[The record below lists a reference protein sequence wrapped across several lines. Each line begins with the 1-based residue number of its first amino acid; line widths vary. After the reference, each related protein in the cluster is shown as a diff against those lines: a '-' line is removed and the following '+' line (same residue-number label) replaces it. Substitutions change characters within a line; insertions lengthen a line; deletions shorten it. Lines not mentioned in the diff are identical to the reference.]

1 MGSKTASC
9 PRKPLPIGRLSLPQ
23 IFSGLPAAPGVGIGK
38 LYTYTPLPHATYG
51 ETVEQSTSPADE
63 WQRYLDARQKV
74 DDELAQLAEMD
85 NPLVADIFLVH
96 QEILHDKLLTDG
108 VRSAID
114 RGTSAATAT
123 QQTTSELVQL
133 FQNLSDDYFAS
144 RSVDIRDVGQR
155 LLAHLGGVSLARQ
168 LASLPTGTILL
179 AEDLTPFDAT
189 HLSPDSVVGIA
200 LTGSAPTAHT
210 AILARSLGIPLICS
224 VGTAIL
230 QLLPGQTAVVDG
242 LQGRLI
248 VEPDADLLENYT
260 QTRQRLLAFRITA
273 ESHSQETAVTLD
285 GRRVLVHANANSQED
300 MLQIASSGA
309 DGIGLL
315 RTEYLFQER
324 TSPPSIAEQIEAYR
338 LIGAQT
344 PGEILTVRLL
354 DIGGDKP
361 VRYLPQAA
369 ESNPFLGVRGI
380 RLLLQHPELL
390 RDQLQALVS
399 LSQESGFS
407 GVVRILVPM
416 VSKIVEVHRVL
427 AMLEAIP
434 GYQEAHQPGGRL
446 QVGLMIEV
454 PAAALLADR
463 LAPLVDFFSIG
474 TNDLAQYTMA
484 ADRVN
489 SAVASLASPL
499 DPAVLRLIGMTCQAG
514 QLADIPVA
522 ICGEMAGDPSIFP
535 LLFGLGVTEVSVVA
549 PAVALVKEAVRQ
561 TDGDDARRLAER
573 ALQADRAQDVHLLL
587 HPE

>member
-1 MGSKTASC
+1 M
-9 PRKPLPIGRLSLPQ
+9 
-23 IFSGLPAAPGVGIGK
+23 
-38 LYTYTPLPHATYG
+38 
-51 ETVEQSTSPADE
+51 EQSTSPEQE

-74 DDELAQLAEMD
+74 DDELSQLAGLD
-85 NPLVADIFLVH
+85 HPLLADIFLVH
-96 QEILHDKLLTDG
+96 QEILHDRLLTDG
-108 VRSAID
+108 VRQAID

-155 LLAHLGGVSLARQ
+155 LLSHLNGVSLARQ
-168 LASLPTGTILL
+168 LAALPPNTILL
-179 AEDLTPFDAT
+179 AEDLTPFDTT
-189 HLSPDSVVGIA
+189 HLSSQSVTGIA
-200 LTGSAPTAHT
+200 LAGSAPTAHT
-210 AILARSLGIPLICS
+210 AILARSLGIPLVCS
-224 VGTAIL
+224 LGSAL
-230 QLLPGQTAVVDG
+230 FQLAPGQLAVVDA

-248 VEPDADLLENYT
+248 VEPDPELLESYD
-260 QTRQRLLAFRITA
+260 QTRRRLLAFRITA
-273 ESHSQETAVTLD
+273 ESHSQEAAVTLN
-285 GRRVLVHANANSQED
+285 GRRVLVHANINSQED
-300 MLQIASSGA
+300 MLQIANSGA

-315 RTEYLFQER
+315 RTEYLFQAR
-324 TSPPSIAEQIEAYR
+324 IKPPTVEEQIEAYR
-338 LIGAQT
+338 MIGSQT
-344 PGEILTVRLL
+344 TGEILTVRLL

-361 VRYLPQAA
+361 VRYLPQMA

-380 RLLLQHPELL
+380 RLLLKHPTLL
-390 RDQLQALVS
+390 RDQLQALVALS
-399 LSQESGFS
+399 LESSFS

-416 VSKIVEVHRVL
+416 VSKIVEVYRVL
-427 AMLEAIP
+427 EMLDDIP
-434 GYQEAHQPGGRL
+434 GYQAQHRPGGRL
-446 QVGLMIEV
+446 QIGLMIEV

-499 DPAVLRLIGMTCQAG
+499 DPAVLRLIAMTCQAG
-514 QLADIPVA
+514 QMAEIPVS

-549 PAVALVKEAVRQ
+549 PAVPLVKEAVRQ
-561 TDGDDARRLAER
+561 TNGDAARRLAER
-573 ALQADRAQDVHLLL
+573 ALQASRAQDVHRLL

>member
-1 MGSKTASC
+1 M
-9 PRKPLPIGRLSLPQ
+9 
-23 IFSGLPAAPGVGIGK
+23 GIGK
-38 LYTYTPLPHATYG
+38 LYTYTSLPNVTYSAA
-51 ETVEQSTSPADE
+51 VEQSTSPADE
-63 WQRYLDARQKV
+63 WQRYLDARKKV
-74 DDELAQLAEMD
+74 DAELAQLAGMD

-108 VRSAID
+108 VRAAID
-114 RGTSAATAT
+114 RGASAATAT
-123 QQTTSELVQL
+123 QQVTSELVQL

-155 LLAHLGGVSLARQ
+155 LLAHLSGVSLTRQ
-168 LASLPTGTILL
+168 LAALPTGTILL
-179 AEDLTPFDAT
+179 AEDLTPYDAT
-189 HLSPDSVVGIA
+189 HLSPDSVAGIA
-200 LTGSAPTAHT
+200 LAGSAPTAHT
-210 AILARSLGIPLICS
+210 AILAGSLGIPLICS

-230 QLLPGQTAVVDG
+230 QLPPGKSAVVDG
-242 LQGRLI
+242 LQGRLV
-248 VEPDADLLENYT
+248 VEPDPELLDSYT
-260 QTRQRLLAFRITA
+260 QTRQRLLTFRVTA
-273 ESHSQETAVTLD
+273 ESHSHEPAVTRD
-285 GRRVLVHANANSQED
+285 GKRVLVHANVNSQED
-300 MLQIASSGA
+300 MLQVVGSGA

-324 TSPPSIAEQIEAYR
+324 TNPPTVAEQIDAYR
-338 LIGAQT
+338 LIHSQAGQ
-344 PGEILTVRLL
+344 EILTVRLL

-361 VRYLPQAA
+361 VRYLPQAT

-390 RDQLQALVS
+390 RDQLQALIA
-399 LSQESGFS
+399 LSQESSFTGI
-407 GVVRILVPM
+407 VRILVPM

-427 AMLEAIP
+427 EVLEGIP
-434 GYQEAHQPGGRL
+434 GYAEQHQPGGRL
-446 QVGLMIEV
+446 QVGVMIEV

-499 DPAVLRLIGMTCQAG
+499 DPAVLRLIGMACQAG
-514 QLADIPVA
+514 QMADIPVA

-535 LLFGLGVTEVSVVA
+535 LLFGLGVAEVSVVA

-561 TDGDDARRLAER
+561 TDGNEARRLAEQ
-573 ALQADRAQDVHLLL
+573 ALQADRAQEVHRLL
-587 HPE
+587 HPQ

>member
-1 MGSKTASC
+1 M
-9 PRKPLPIGRLSLPQ
+9 
-23 IFSGLPAAPGVGIGK
+23 GIGK
-38 LYTYTPLPHATYG
+38 LYTYTSLPNATYG
-51 ETVEQSTSPADE
+51 TAVEHSTSPADE

-74 DDELAQLAEMD
+74 DDELAQLAGID

-108 VRSAID
+108 VRAAID

-123 QQTTSELVQL
+123 QQTTSDLVQL

-155 LLAHLGGVSLARQ
+155 LLAHLSGVSLSRQ
-168 LASLPTGTILL
+168 LAALPTGTILL
-179 AEDLTPFDAT
+179 AEDLTPYDAT
-189 HLSPDSVVGIA
+189 HLSPDSVSGIA
-200 LTGSAPTAHT
+200 LAGSAPTAHT
-210 AILARSLGIPLICS
+210 AILARSLGIPLICR

-230 QLLPGQTAVVDG
+230 HLHPGQSAVVDG
-242 LQGRLI
+242 LQGRLV
-248 VEPDADLLENYT
+248 VEPDPELLESYS

-273 ESHSQETAVTLD
+273 ESHSHETAVTAD
-285 GRRVLVHANANSQED
+285 GRRVLVHANVNSQED
-300 MLQIASSGA
+300 MLQMAGSGA

-324 TSPPSIAEQIEAYR
+324 TKPPTVEEQLEAYR
-338 LIGAQT
+338 LIRSQS
-344 PGEILTVRLL
+344 PGDILTVRLL

-361 VRYLPQAA
+361 VRYLPQIA

-390 RDQLQALVS
+390 RDQLQALVT
-399 LSQESGFS
+399 LSQESGFT

-416 VSKIVEVHRVL
+416 VSKIVEIYRVL
-427 AMLEAIP
+427 EVLESIP
-434 GYQEAHQPGGRL
+434 GYAEQHQPGGRL
-446 QVGLMIEV
+446 QIGVMIEV

-514 QLADIPVA
+514 QLADIPVS

-561 TDGDDARRLAER
+561 TDGDAARRLAER
-573 ALQADRAQDVHLLL
+573 ALQAKRAQDVHLLL

>member
-1 MGSKTASC
+1 M
-9 PRKPLPIGRLSLPQ
+9 
-23 IFSGLPAAPGVGIGK
+23 GIGT
-38 LYTYTPLPHATYG
+38 LYTYTPLPNATYS
-51 ETVEQSTSPADE
+51 EAVEQSTSPAQE

-74 DDELAQLAEMD
+74 DDELAQLARLARLD
-85 NPLVADIFLVH
+85 NPLIAEIFLVH
-96 QEILHDKLLTDG
+96 QEILHDRLLTDG
-108 VRSAID
+108 VRAAID

-123 QQTTSELVQL
+123 QQTTSELVL
-133 FQNLSDDYFAS
+133 VFQNLSDNYFAS
-144 RSVDIRDVGQR
+144 RAVDIRDVGQR
-155 LLAHLGGVSLARQ
+155 LLAHLSDISLARQ
-168 LASLPTGTILL
+168 LAALPPNTILL

-189 HLSPDSVVGIA
+189 HLSPESVTGIA
-200 LTGSAPTAHT
+200 LAGSAPTAHT

-224 VGTAIL
+224 VGAAIL
-230 QLLPGQTAVVDG
+230 QLPSGLSGVVDG
-242 LQGRLI
+242 LQGRLV
-248 VEPDADLLENYT
+248 VEPDPDLLGNYT

-273 ESHSQETAVTLD
+273 ESHSHEDAVTLD
-285 GRRVLVHANANSQED
+285 GQQVWVHANVNSQED

-324 TSPPSIAEQIEAYR
+324 TKPPTVEEQLEAYR
-338 LIGAQT
+338 LIRSQT
-344 PGEILTVRLL
+344 TGEILTVRLL

-361 VRYLPQAA
+361 VRYLPQMT

-399 LSQESGFS
+399 LAQDENIS

-416 VSKIVEVHRVL
+416 VSKIEEVYRVL
-427 AMLEAIP
+427 AMLDEIP
-434 GYQEAHQPGGRL
+434 GYREEHQPGGRL
-446 QVGLMIEV
+446 QLGLMIEV

-489 SAVASLASPL
+489 SAVASLTSPL

-514 QLADIPVA
+514 RLAGIPVS
-522 ICGEMAGDPSIFP
+522 ICGEMASDPSIFP

-561 TDGDDARRLAER
+561 TDGDAARRLAER
-573 ALQADRAQDVHLLL
+573 ALQASRAQDVHRLL

>member
-1 MGSKTASC
+1 MG
-9 PRKPLPIGRLSLPQ
+9 IGR
-23 IFSGLPAAPGVGIGK
+23 
-38 LYTYTPLPHATYG
+38 LYTYTSLPNVTHSGA
-51 ETVEQSTSPADE
+51 VEQSTAPQQE

-74 DDELAQLAEMD
+74 DDELAQLAKMD
-85 NPLVADIFLVH
+85 NPALADIFRVH
-96 QEILHDKLLTDG
+96 QEILHDRLLTEG
-108 VRSAID
+108 IRAAID

-123 QQTTSELVQL
+123 QQITSELVQL

-155 LLAHLGGVSLARQ
+155 LLAHLSGVSLARQ
-168 LASLPTGTILL
+168 LTALPPNTILL

-189 HLSPDSVVGIA
+189 HLSPERVTGIA
-200 LTGSAPTAHT
+200 LAASTPTAHT
-210 AILARSLGIPLICS
+210 AILARSLGIPLICG
-224 VGTAIL
+224 VGSAIL
-230 QLLPGQTAVVDG
+230 RLPSGLLAVVDG
-242 LQGRLI
+242 LHGRLL
-248 VEPDADLLENYT
+248 VEPDAELLTRYE
-260 QTRQRLLAFRITA
+260 QTGQRLLALRINAEAHSHTA
-273 ESHSQETAVTLD
+273 ALTRD
-285 GRRVLVHANANSQED
+285 GRLVLVHANVNSQED
-300 MLQIASSGA
+300 MLQVANSGA

-324 TSPPSIAEQIEAYR
+324 TTPPTVTEQIAAYR
-338 LIGAQT
+338 LISRQMA
-344 PGEILTVRLL
+344 GEILTVRLL

-361 VRYLPQAA
+361 VRYLPQIS

-399 LSQESGFS
+399 LAVKSSFS
-407 GVVRILVPM
+407 GLVRILVPM
-416 VSKIVEVHRVL
+416 VSKVAEVHRVL
-427 AMLEAIP
+427 DVLDGIP
-434 GYQEAHQPGGRL
+434 GYREGHRPGGRL
-446 QVGLMIEV
+446 QLGVMIEV

-474 TNDLAQYTMA
+474 SNDLAQYTLA

-499 DPAVLRLIGMTCQAG
+499 DPSVLRLIAMTCQAG
-514 QLADIPVA
+514 QMAEIPVS

-561 TDGDDARRLAER
+561 TDGDAARRLAER
-573 ALQADRAQDVHLLL
+573 ALQANSAQEVHRLL
-587 HPE
+587 HPEG

>member
-1 MGSKTASC
+1 M
-9 PRKPLPIGRLSLPQ
+9 
-23 IFSGLPAAPGVGIGK
+23 GIGK
-38 LYTYTPLPHATYG
+38 LYTYTSLPNVTYSAA
-51 ETVEQSTSPADE
+51 VEQSTSPADE

-74 DDELAQLAEMD
+74 DDELARLAQLD

-108 VRSAID
+108 VRAAID

-123 QQTTSELVQL
+123 QQITSELVQL

-155 LLAHLGGVSLARQ
+155 LLAHLSGVSLSRQ

-179 AEDLTPFDAT
+179 AEDLTPYDAT
-189 HLSPDSVVGIA
+189 HLSPESVTGIA
-200 LTGSAPTAHT
+200 LAGSTPTAHT

-230 QLLPGQTAVVDG
+230 QLSPGQRAVVDG
-242 LQGRLI
+242 LQGRLV
-248 VEPDADLLENYT
+248 VEPDPELLDSYA
-260 QTRQRLLAFRITA
+260 QTRQRLLTFRITA
-273 ESHSQETAVTLD
+273 ESHSHEAAVTLD
-285 GRRVLVHANANSQED
+285 GRQVLVHANVNSQED
-300 MLQIASSGA
+300 MLQMAGSGA

-324 TSPPSIAEQIEAYR
+324 TKPPSTEEQIEAYR
-338 LIGAQT
+338 LIRSQS

-361 VRYLPQAA
+361 VRYLPQIA

-390 RDQLQALVS
+390 RDQLQALIT
-399 LSQESGFS
+399 LSQESGFT

-416 VSKIVEVHRVL
+416 VSKIVEVRRVL
-427 AMLEAIP
+427 EMLESIP
-434 GYQEAHQPGGRL
+434 GYAEQHQPGGRL
-446 QVGLMIEV
+446 QIGVMIEV

-514 QLADIPVA
+514 QMADIPVS

-561 TDGDDARRLAER
+561 TDGDEARRLAER

>member
-1 MGSKTASC
+1 MG
-9 PRKPLPIGRLSLPQ
+9 IGR
-23 IFSGLPAAPGVGIGK
+23 
-38 LYTYTPLPHATYG
+38 LYTYTSLPNVTHSGA
-51 ETVEQSTSPADE
+51 VEQSTAPQQE

-74 DDELAQLAEMD
+74 DDELAQLAKMD
-85 NPLVADIFLVH
+85 NPALADIFRVH
-96 QEILHDKLLTDG
+96 QEILHDRLLTDG
-108 VRSAID
+108 VRAAID

-155 LLAHLGGVSLARQ
+155 LLAHLSGVSLARQ
-168 LASLPTGTILL
+168 LTALPPNTILL

-189 HLSPDSVVGIA
+189 HLSPERVTGIA
-200 LTGSAPTAHT
+200 LAASTPTAHT
-210 AILARSLGIPLICS
+210 AILARSLGIPLICG
-224 VGTAIL
+224 VGSAIL
-230 QLLPGQTAVVDG
+230 RLPSGLLAVVDG
-242 LQGRLI
+242 LHGRLL
-248 VEPDADLLENYT
+248 VEPDAELLTRYE
-260 QTRQRLLAFRITA
+260 QTGQRLLALRINAEAHSHTA
-273 ESHSQETAVTLD
+273 ALTRD
-285 GRRVLVHANANSQED
+285 GRLVLVHANVNSQED
-300 MLQIASSGA
+300 MLQVANSGA

-324 TSPPSIAEQIEAYR
+324 TTPPTVTEQIAAYR
-338 LIGAQT
+338 LISRQMA
-344 PGEILTVRLL
+344 GEILTVRLL

-361 VRYLPQAA
+361 VRYLPQIS

-399 LSQESGFS
+399 LAVKSSFS
-407 GVVRILVPM
+407 GLVRILVPM
-416 VSKIVEVHRVL
+416 VSKVAEVHRVL
-427 AMLEAIP
+427 DVLDGIP
-434 GYQEAHQPGGRL
+434 GYREGHRPGGRL
-446 QVGLMIEV
+446 QLGVMIEV

-474 TNDLAQYTMA
+474 SNDLAQYTLA

-499 DPAVLRLIGMTCQAG
+499 DPSVLRLIAMTCQAG
-514 QLADIPVA
+514 QMAEIPVS

-561 TDGDDARRLAER
+561 TDGDAARRLAER
-573 ALQADRAQDVHLLL
+573 ALQANSAQEVHRLL
-587 HPE
+587 HPEG

>member
-1 MGSKTASC
+1 MQ
-9 PRKPLPIGRLSLPQ
+9 Q
-23 IFSGLPAAPGVGIGK
+23 IFSGLPAAPGVGIGR
-38 LYTYTPLPHATYG
+38 LYTYTSLPNVTHSGA
-51 ETVEQSTSPADE
+51 VEQSTAPQQE

-74 DDELAQLAEMD
+74 DDELAQLAKMD
-85 NPLVADIFLVH
+85 NPALADIFRVH
-96 QEILHDKLLTDG
+96 QEILHDRLLTEG
-108 VRSAID
+108 IRAAID

-123 QQTTSELVQL
+123 QQITSELVQL

-155 LLAHLGGVSLARQ
+155 LLAHLSGVSLARQ
-168 LASLPTGTILL
+168 LTALPPNTILL

-189 HLSPDSVVGIA
+189 HLSPERVTGIA
-200 LTGSAPTAHT
+200 LAASTPTAHT
-210 AILARSLGIPLICS
+210 AILARSLGIPLICG
-224 VGTAIL
+224 VGSAIL
-230 QLLPGQTAVVDG
+230 RLPSGLLAVVDG
-242 LQGRLI
+242 LHGRLL
-248 VEPDADLLENYT
+248 VEPDAELLTRYE
-260 QTRQRLLAFRITA
+260 QTGQRLLALRINAEAHSHTA
-273 ESHSQETAVTLD
+273 ALTRD
-285 GRRVLVHANANSQED
+285 GRLVLVHANVNSQED
-300 MLQIASSGA
+300 MLQVANSGA

-324 TSPPSIAEQIEAYR
+324 TTPPTVTEQIAAYR
-338 LIGAQT
+338 LISRQMA
-344 PGEILTVRLL
+344 GEILTVRLL

-361 VRYLPQAA
+361 VRYLPQIS

-399 LSQESGFS
+399 LAVKSSFS
-407 GVVRILVPM
+407 GLVRILVPM
-416 VSKIVEVHRVL
+416 VSKVAEVHRVL
-427 AMLEAIP
+427 DVLDGIP
-434 GYQEAHQPGGRL
+434 GYREGHRPGGRL
-446 QVGLMIEV
+446 QLGVMIEV

-474 TNDLAQYTMA
+474 SNDLAQYTLA

-499 DPAVLRLIGMTCQAG
+499 DPSVLRLIAMTCQAG
-514 QLADIPVA
+514 QMAEIPVS

-561 TDGDDARRLAER
+561 TDGDAARRLAER
-573 ALQADRAQDVHLLL
+573 ALQANSAQEVHRLL
-587 HPE
+587 HPEG

>member
-1 MGSKTASC
+1 M
-9 PRKPLPIGRLSLPQ
+9 
-23 IFSGLPAAPGVGIGK
+23 GIGK
-38 LYTYTPLPHATYG
+38 LYTYTSLPNATYSAA
-51 ETVEQSTSPADE
+51 VEQSTSPADE

-74 DDELAQLAEMD
+74 DDELARLAQLD

-108 VRSAID
+108 VRAAID

-123 QQTTSELVQL
+123 QQITSELVQL

-155 LLAHLGGVSLARQ
+155 LLAHLSGVSLSRQ

-179 AEDLTPFDAT
+179 AEDLTPYDAT
-189 HLSPDSVVGIA
+189 HLSPESVTGIA
-200 LTGSAPTAHT
+200 LAGSTPTAHT

-230 QLLPGQTAVVDG
+230 QLSPGQRAVVDG
-242 LQGRLI
+242 LQGRLV
-248 VEPDADLLENYT
+248 VEPDPELLDSYA
-260 QTRQRLLAFRITA
+260 QTRQRLLTFRITA
-273 ESHSQETAVTLD
+273 ESHSHEAAVTLD
-285 GRRVLVHANANSQED
+285 GRQVLVHANVNSQED
-300 MLQIASSGA
+300 MLQMAGSGA

-324 TSPPSIAEQIEAYR
+324 TKPPSTEEQIEAYR
-338 LIGAQT
+338 LIRSQS

-361 VRYLPQAA
+361 VRYLPQIA

-390 RDQLQALVS
+390 RDQLQALIT
-399 LSQESGFS
+399 LSQESGFT

-416 VSKIVEVHRVL
+416 VSKIVEVRRVL
-427 AMLEAIP
+427 EMLESIP
-434 GYQEAHQPGGRL
+434 GYAEQHQPGGRL
-446 QVGLMIEV
+446 QIGVMIEV

-514 QLADIPVA
+514 QMADIPVS

-561 TDGDDARRLAER
+561 TDGDEARRLAER

>member
-1 MGSKTASC
+1 M
-9 PRKPLPIGRLSLPQ
+9 SLQQ
-23 IFSGLPAAPGVGIGK
+23 IFSGLPAAPGVGIGR
-38 LYTYTPLPHATYG
+38 LYTYTSLPNAAHTGA
-51 ETVEQSTSPADE
+51 VEQSTSPQQE

-74 DDELAQLAEMD
+74 DDELAQLAEID
-85 NPLVADIFLVH
+85 NPLVADIFRVH
-96 QEILHDKLLTDG
+96 QEILHDRLLTDG
-108 VRSAID
+108 VRAAID
-114 RGTSAATAT
+114 RGTSVATAT

-144 RSVDIRDVGQR
+144 GSVDIRDVGQR
-155 LLAHLGGVSLARQ
+155 LLTHLSGVSLARQ
-168 LASLPTGTILL
+168 LAALPPNTVLL
-179 AEDLTPFDAT
+179 AEDLTPFDIT
-189 HLSPDSVVGIA
+189 HLSPESVVGIA
-200 LTGSAPTAHT
+200 LAGSAPTAHT
-210 AILARSLGIPLICS
+210 AILARSLGIPLICG
-224 VGTAIL
+224 VGSEIL
-230 QLLPGQTAVVDG
+230 HLSPGQPAIVDG
-242 LQGRLI
+242 IQGRLF
-248 VEPDADLLENYT
+248 VNPDTDLLESYE
-260 QTRQRLLAFRITA
+260 QTRQRLLAFRISA
-273 ESHSQETAVTLD
+273 ESHSHEPAVTLD
-285 GRRVLVHANANSQED
+285 GRRVLVHANVNSQED

-324 TSPPSIAEQIEAYR
+324 TKPPSIEEQIEAYR
-338 LIGAQT
+338 LFGEQT

-361 VRYLPQAA
+361 VYYLPQIT

-399 LSQESGFS
+399 LSLESSFS

-427 AMLEAIP
+427 EMLDSIP
-434 GYQEAHQPGGRL
+434 GYREEHHPSGRL
-446 QVGLMIEV
+446 RLGVMIEV

-463 LAPLVDFFSIG
+463 LAPLVDFFNIG
-474 TNDLAQYTMA
+474 TNDLTQYTLA

-499 DPAVLRLIGMTCQAG
+499 DPSVLRLIAMTCQAG
-514 QLADIPVA
+514 QMAEIPVS

-549 PAVALVKEAVRQ
+549 PAVPLVKEAVRQ
-561 TDGDDARRLAER
+561 TDGDAARRLAANALR
-573 ALQADRAQDVHLLL
+573 ASRAQEVHRLL
-587 HPE
+587 HPEG

>member
-1 MGSKTASC
+1 M
-9 PRKPLPIGRLSLPQ
+9 
-23 IFSGLPAAPGVGIGK
+23 GIGK
-38 LYTYTPLPHATYG
+38 LYTYTSLPNVTYSAA
-51 ETVEQSTSPADE
+51 VEQSTSPADE
-63 WQRYLDARQKV
+63 WQRYLDARKKV
-74 DDELAQLAEMD
+74 DAELAQLAGME

-108 VRSAID
+108 VRAAID

-123 QQTTSELVQL
+123 QQVTSELVQL

-155 LLAHLGGVSLARQ
+155 LLAHLSGVSLTGQ
-168 LASLPTGTILL
+168 LAALPTGTILL
-179 AEDLTPFDAT
+179 AEDLTPYDAT
-189 HLSPDSVVGIA
+189 HLSPESVVGIA
-200 LTGSAPTAHT
+200 LAGSAPTAHT

-224 VGTAIL
+224 VGTAVL
-230 QLLPGQTAVVDG
+230 QLPPGQNAVVDG
-242 LQGRLI
+242 LQGRLV
-248 VEPDADLLENYT
+248 VEPDPELLDSYT
-260 QTRQRLLAFRITA
+260 QTRQRLLTFRVTA
-273 ESHSQETAVTLD
+273 ESHSHEPAVTLD
-285 GRRVLVHANANSQED
+285 GQRVLVHANVNSQED
-300 MLQIASSGA
+300 MLQVAGSGA

-324 TSPPSIAEQIEAYR
+324 TNPPTVAEQIDAYR
-338 LIGAQT
+338 LIHRQAA
-344 PGEILTVRLL
+344 GEILTVRLL

-361 VRYLPQAA
+361 VRYLPRIA

-390 RDQLQALVS
+390 RDQLQALIA
-399 LSQESGFS
+399 LSQESGFT

-416 VSKIVEVHRVL
+416 VSKVVEVHRVL
-427 AMLEAIP
+427 EVLEAIP
-434 GYQEAHQPGGRL
+434 GYAEQHQPGGPL
-446 QVGLMIEV
+446 QIGVMIEV

-499 DPAVLRLIGMTCQAG
+499 DPAVLRLIGMACQAG
-514 QLADIPVA
+514 QMADIPVA

-549 PAVALVKEAVRQ
+549 PAVALVKEAVRL
-561 TDGDDARRLAER
+561 TDGDAARQLAEQ
-573 ALQADRAQDVHLLL
+573 ALQADRAQEVHRLL
-587 HPE
+587 HPQ

>member
-1 MGSKTASC
+1 M
-9 PRKPLPIGRLSLPQ
+9 
-23 IFSGLPAAPGVGIGK
+23 GIGT
-38 LYTYTPLPHATYG
+38 LYTYTPLPNATYG
-51 ETVEQSTSPADE
+51 EAVEQSTSPADE

-74 DDELAQLAEMD
+74 DDELAQLALLD

-96 QEILHDKLLTDG
+96 QEILHDRLLTDG
-108 VRSAID
+108 VRAAID

-123 QQTTSELVQL
+123 QQITSELVQL

-155 LLAHLGGVSLARQ
+155 LLAHLSGVSLARQ
-168 LASLPTGTILL
+168 LAALPVGTILL
-179 AEDLTPFDAT
+179 AEDLTPYDTT

-200 LTGSAPTAHT
+200 LAGSAPTAHT

-230 QLLPGQTAVVDG
+230 HLPPGQSAVVDG
-242 LQGRLI
+242 LQGRLV
-248 VEPDADLLENYT
+248 VEPDGDLLESYT

-273 ESHSQETAVTLD
+273 ESHSHEAAVTLD
-285 GRRVLVHANANSQED
+285 GRRVLVHANINSQED
-300 MLQIASSGA
+300 MLQMASSGA

-315 RTEYLFQER
+315 RTEYLFQAR
-324 TSPPSIAEQIEAYR
+324 TKPPTVEEQLEAYR
-338 LIGAQT
+338 LIRSQS

-361 VRYLPQAA
+361 VRYLPQIA

-390 RDQLQALVS
+390 RDQLQALVTLAQDS
-399 LSQESGFS
+399 SFS

-416 VSKIVEVHRVL
+416 VSKIIEVRRVV
-427 AMLEAIP
+427 AMLEEIP
-434 GYQEAHQPGGRL
+434 GYNEQHQPGGRL
-446 QVGLMIEV
+446 QIGVMIEV

-514 QLADIPVA
+514 QLADIPVS

-561 TDGDDARRLAER
+561 TDGDAARRLAAN
-573 ALQADRAQDVHLLL
+573 ALTANRAQDVHRLI
-587 HPE
+587 HPD